1 MTSAAFTTVKAAAFA
16 FIDALEE
23 YDQEGEGDSQEIIE
37 LMEDVSVWVRQTEGK
52 LK

>member
-1 MTSAAFTTVKAAAFA
+1 MSPAFQAIKEAAFA
-16 FIDALEE
+16 FIDALEQ

>member
-1 MTSAAFTTVKAAAFA
+1 MSEAFNKIKAAAYD

-37 LMEDVSVWVRQTEGK
+37 LMEDVSVWIRQTESK

>member
-1 MTSAAFTTVKAAAFA
+1 MTEAFNKIKAAAYS

-37 LMEDVSVWVRQTEGK
+37 LMEDVSVWVRQTENK

>member
-1 MTSAAFTTVKAAAFA
+1 MTAAFDKIKAAALE

-37 LMEDVSVWVRQTEGK
+37 LMEDVSVWVRK
-52 LK
+52 LEKAPE